1 MVSRH
6 YDTPQ
11 ADGNPMLNV
20 HISFNFSLNEPL
32 ILCHTS
38 ERFDQK
44 PLAVLHPTHETL
56 ERNRSGVI
64 HIVQS
69 KVEAFISRWQGQ
81 EGGQERANYALFL
94 TELCD
99 LLGLPHADPATSSTE
114 ANDYVFERVVREKS
128 RDGTI
133 SNKRI
138 DLYRR
143 DCFVLEAKQSRFL
156 GEKKLADAPQ
166 LPGLNLPVRG
176 RRSEANR
183 AWDVL
188 MMNARAQAE
197 NYVRLL
203 PASHEPPPFI
213 LVCDVGHCIE
223 VYANF
228 RRDGKAY
235 DQFPDRRSFRIYLED
250 LRQQEV
256 RDRLV
261 AIWSEPISLD
271 PSRYAA
277 KVTREIAGR
286 IAKVSQA
293 LEKAGYATEEVAMFL
308 MRMLFT
314 MFAEDVNLLPK
325 DSFKTLLKECA
336 QNPEIFPGMME
347 DLWKA
352 MDEGGFTATIRQKVK
367 RFNGQFFKNRKAL
380 KLPKEE
386 IGELAAAASYDWRDV
401 EPAIFGTFLEQ
412 ALDPVERRRLG
423 AHYTPRAYVERLVIA
438 TVIDPLRAEWAK
450 VLSTAERQKAEGRNL
465 AAINSVQAFHE
476 KLCETRVLDPA
487 CGTGNFL
494 YVSLELMKRLEGE
507 VLEALV
513 DLGGQ
518 EALGLESHSV
528 DPHQFLGMELNP
540 RAAAIAELVLW
551 IGHLQWQYRNRGVAP
566 SEPILRAFKNIQCKD
581 AVLTWDGYPAL
592 KIIDGKE
599 SYPNA
604 RRPDWPGAE
613 YIVGNPPFVGGKDI
627 RARMGSSY
635 VEALWKA
642 HKHMNESADFVMYW
656 WDRAA
661 EILVKKGTILKRFG
675 FVTTNSISQ
684 VFQRR
689 VMETYL
695 SAKKPLS
702 LVMAIPDHPWTKVTR
717 DSAAVRI
724 AMTVAEAGT
733 HDGLLLDV
741 TVEDAV
747 ETDSPVVLFDEKTG
761 KINSDLTVGA
771 DVTSVDGLLANKGV
785 AHQGVIPVGE
795 GFRLTRNE
803 VESYGYS
810 IDCLPSVIKRYL
822 NGRDLVQREERKF
835 IIDFYGMT
843 EPEARTRFPTLFHHV
858 LREVKPQRDLVNRE
872 RTRLSYWIY
881 AEPRSKMR
889 AAFEGQS
896 RYIGTTRTAKH
907 KIFQF
912 IDINVLPDTKIV
924 AIADARAVTLGYLS
938 SFVHRIWAFQTGGWL
953 GIGNDHTYNHT
964 ECFEP
969 FPFPAATETQVQ
981 TIGDI
986 AEDLD
991 AHRKRV
997 LEQHPHLT
1005 LTALYNVLERLRVG
1019 AGLDDLNPKE
1029 RLAFDDGLVLI
1040 IKELHDRL
1048 DASVAEAYG
1057 WSVGLSDAE
1066 VLANLVALNKE
1077 RAKAEKRGVVRWL
1090 RPEYQIPRFGTE
1102 KEKAKQLEA
1111 DLGGSVVL
1119 LQPKTKPAFPSGDSE
1134 QTAFVIDALIESGGI
1149 ADASALA
1156 SRFKQGQ
1163 KARQAIASVLTSLY
1177 RLGLVSTSDGKFFS
1191 WRRAA

>member
-1 MVSRH
+1 M
-6 YDTPQ
+6 Q
-11 ADGNPMLNV
+11 A
-20 HISFNFSLNEPL
+20 
-32 ILCHTS
+32 
-38 ERFDQK
+38 
-44 PLAVLHPTHETL
+44 
-56 ERNRSGVI
+56 
-64 HIVQS
+64 

-128 RDGTI
+128 RDGSI

-188 MMNARAQAE
+188 MMNARVQAE

-203 PASHEPPPFI
+203 PAAHEPPPFV

-235 DQFPDRRSFRIYLED
+235 DQFPDRRSFRVYLED
-250 LRQQEV
+250 LRQEEV

-261 AIWSEPISLD
+261 AIWSDPISLD

-293 LEKAGYATEEVAMFL
+293 LEKSGYATEEVAMFL

-314 MFAEDVNLLPK
+314 MFAEDVALLPK
-325 DSFKTLLKECA
+325 DSFKTLLKECVEE
-336 QNPEIFPGMME
+336 PEIFPAMME

-367 RFNGQFFKNRKAL
+367 RFNGEFFKNRKAL
-380 KLPKEE
+380 KLAREE
-386 IGELAAAASYDWRDV
+386 IGELAAAARYDWKDV

-412 ALDPVERRRLG
+412 ALDPLDRRRLG

-465 AAINSVQAFHE
+465 AAINSVQTFHE

-551 IGHLQWQYRNRGVAP
+551 IGHLQWHFRNRGVAP
-566 SEPILRAFKNIQCKD
+566 SEPILRAFKNIQCMD
-581 AVLTWDGYPAL
+581 AVLTWDGYPQSSVV
-592 KIIDGKE
+592 DGVE
-599 SYPNA
+599 TYPNA
-604 RRPDWPGAE
+604 KRPEWPVAD

-627 RARMGSSY
+627 RARMKSGY
-635 VEALWKA
+635 AEALWKA
-642 HKHMNESADFVMYW
+642 HRHMNESADFVMYW
-656 WDRAA
+656 WDRSA
-661 EILVKKGTILKRFG
+661 EVLLKPKTRLKRFG

-684 VFQRR
+684 IFQRR
-689 VMETYL
+689 VMESHL
-695 SAKKPLS
+695 NAKKPLS
-702 LVMAIPDHPWTKVTR
+702 LIMAIPDHPWTKVTK

-724 AMTVAEAGT
+724 AMTVVQAGS
-733 HDGLLLDV
+733 HDGLIMN
-741 TVEDAV
+741 TTSEQAV
-747 ETDSPVVLFDEKTG
+747 ETDSPVILFAEERG
-761 KINSDLTVGA
+761 KINSDLTIGV
-771 DVTSVDGLLANKGV
+771 DVTQPVPLLANARLSLRGMTYMG
-785 AHQGVIPVGE
+785 A
-795 GFRLTRNE
+795 GFILEDAEANYFK
-803 VESYGYS
+803 SLGPAYKS
-810 IDCLPSVIKRYL
+810 AIKPYL
-822 NGRDLVQREERKF
+822 SGRDLVSRPRGVSA
-835 IIDFYGMT
+835 IDLFGRPVEAVRSQTPALYQHLLMT
-843 EPEARTRFPTLFHHV
+843 
-858 LREVKPQRDLVNRE
+858 VKPVRE
-872 RTRLSYWIY
+872 RDNRASYREKWWIF
-881 AEPRSKMR
+881 AEPRQELRHSVER
-889 AAFEGQS
+889 LPRFIATSQ
-896 RYIGTTRTAKH
+896 TAKH
-907 KIFQF
+907 RIFQF
-912 IDINVLPDTKIV
+912 LDASWLPDQTLVIIASDSPFVLGVISSSVHV
-924 AIADARAVTLGYLS
+924 A
-938 SFVHRIWAFQTGGWL
+938 WAFRSGGWL
-953 GIGNDHTYNHT
+953 GVGNDHRYSNSRT
-964 ECFEP
+964 FDP
-969 FPFPAATETQVQ
+969 FPFPAATEEQKRE
-981 TIGDI
+981 IGDI
-986 AEDLD
+986 AEELD
-991 AHRKRV
+991 AQRKSV
-997 LEQHPHLT
+997 LNQHPHLT
-1005 LTALYNVLERLRVG
+1005 LTGLYNVLGHLK
-1019 AGLDDLNPKE
+1019 AGKKIVELDDKE
-1029 RLAFDDGLVLI
+1029 RAIFDNGLVLI
-1040 IKELHDRL
+1040 LQELHSKL
-1048 DASVAEAYG
+1048 DDAVAHAYG
-1057 WSVGLSDAE
+1057 WPSQLAE
-1066 VLANLVALNKE
+1066 EDTLARIVALNKE
-1077 RAKAEKRGVVRWL
+1077 RSIEEKRGLVRWL
-1090 RPEYQIPRFGTE
+1090 RPDYQIARFGSE

-1111 DLGGSVVL
+1111 DLDGSVVQ
-1119 LQPKTKPAFPSGDSE
+1119 LQPKAKPTFPASDAE
-1134 QTAFVIDALIESGGI
+1134 QTAFVIDALIESGGV

-1163 KARQAIASVLTSLY
+1163 KTRQAIASVLTSLY
-1177 RLGLVSTSDGKFFS
+1177 RLGLVSTSDGKSFS